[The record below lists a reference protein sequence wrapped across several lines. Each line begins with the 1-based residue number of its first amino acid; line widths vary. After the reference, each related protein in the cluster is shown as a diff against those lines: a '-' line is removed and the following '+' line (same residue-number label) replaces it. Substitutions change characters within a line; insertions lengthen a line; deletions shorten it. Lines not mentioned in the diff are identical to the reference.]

1 MTAIDADRFEP
12 DSELPPGRARSWA
25 RRTMTRFF
33 HAVGRTSPQI
43 AKRMDRFGASI
54 LPKGLYARALIIIIA
69 PIVLLQSVLVFVF
82 MERHWEYVTRR
93 LSNAT
98 VQDISM
104 LVAMYERYPHPAGY
118 EKLTDIAREQLSLV
132 AQIVPDAVLPPPRER
147 PFFGF
152 LDRTLTKT
160 LRQKIAKPFWIDT
173 VGSSNFV
180 DIRIQLEG
188 AVLKVLARRSQT
200 YASNTHIFMI
210 WMVTTSVI
218 LLTVAI
224 LFLRNQIRPILA
236 LADAANLFGRG
247 QSVPKDFRIRG
258 AREVR
263 QAAAAFL
270 EMRDRIERHVEQ
282 RTTMLAGVSHD
293 LRTVLT
299 RFRLQLAMLG
309 NTPEVAALVSD
320 VDEMQQMLEDYL
332 AFSKGGTGEEPTET
346 DIFEMLNDI
355 HASYADSDEHSVILN
370 APNHHFF
377 ATVRRNAF
385 KRAVMNLV
393 SNAVRYGKR
402 ILITAVM
409 SKRNLVITV
418 EDDGPGIPAELRE
431 VVFKPFYSLDK
442 SRNQNVKSTGLGLAI
457 TRDII
462 RAHGGEVHLGESRL
476 GGLKAT
482 IRVPL

>member
-1 MTAIDADRFEP
+1 MATVSEHQPARPIRLGHRTRSALRKLGAFGTA
-12 DSELPPGRARSWA
+12 L
-25 RRTMTRFF
+25 
-33 HAVGRTSPQI
+33 
-43 AKRMDRFGASI
+43 

-69 PIVLLQSVLVFVF
+69 PIFLLQSVLVLVF
-82 MERHWEYVTRR
+82 MDRHWEYVTKR
-93 LSNAT
+93 LSTAT
-98 VQDISM
+98 VQDIGM
-104 LVAMYERYPHPAGY
+104 LIAMYDAYPHADNY
-118 EKLTDIAREQLSLV
+118 VRISDMAREELGLV
-132 AQIVPDAVLPPPRER
+132 AQIIPGGELPGKHEK

-152 LDRTLTKT
+152 LDRTLS
-160 LRQKIAKPFWIDT
+160 KIIRAKIGRPFWIDT
-173 VGSSNFV
+173 VGSSDYV
-180 DIRIQLEG
+180 DIRIQLDG

-200 YASNTHIFMI
+200 YASNTHIFLM
-210 WMVTTSVI
+210 WMVTTSFI

-236 LADAANLFGRG
+236 LAYAAECFGRG
-247 QSVPKDFRIRG
+247 QPAPKNFRVRG

-263 QAAAAFL
+263 QASVAFL

-309 NTPEVAALVSD
+309 NRPEVAELASD

-332 AFSKGGTGEEPTET
+332 AFSKGGIVEEATRT
-346 DIFEMLNDI
+346 DIFGMLNEI
-355 HASYADSDEHSVILN
+355 HTAFSSQSERTVVLN
-370 APNHHFF
+370 APNHEFF
-377 ATVRRNAF
+377 ATIRRNAF

-393 SNAVRYGKR
+393 SNALKFGQR
-402 ILITAVM
+402 ILITAVT
-409 SKRNLVITV
+409 SRRNLVVTI

-431 VVFKPFYSLDK
+431 TVFRPFYSLDGA
-442 SRNQNVKSTGLGLAI
+442 RNQNVKSTGLGLAI
-457 TRDII
+457 ARDII
-462 RAHGGEVHLGESRL
+462 RAHGGEIHLSESRM

>member
-1 MTAIDADRFEP
+1 MASVSDHQRTAGPFR
-12 DSELPPGRARSWA
+12 PPEKLKNFFGKLVRSGSN
-25 RRTMTRFF
+25 F
-33 HAVGRTSPQI
+33 
-43 AKRMDRFGASI
+43 

-69 PIVLLQSVLVFVF
+69 PVVLLQSVLVFVF
-82 MERHWEYVTRR
+82 MERHWEFVTRR

-104 LVAMYERYPHPAGY
+104 LVSLYESKPRAGAY
-118 EKLTDIAREQLSLV
+118 IELTDMARQQLGLV
-132 AQIVPDAVLPPPRER
+132 VQITPDATLPPPKER

-152 LDRTLTKT
+152 LDRTLAKNI
-160 LRQKIAKPFWIDT
+160 RAKIGRPFWIDT
-173 VGSSNFV
+173 VGASDFV
-180 DIRIQLEG
+180 DIRIQLDQ
-188 AVLKVLARRSQT
+188 AVMKVLARRSHT
-200 YASNTHIFMI
+200 YASNTHIFLM
-210 WMVTTSVI
+210 WMVTTSLI

-236 LADAANLFGRG
+236 LAEAADCFGRG
-247 QSVPKDFRIRG
+247 QSVPMDFRVRG

-263 QAAAAFL
+263 QAAIAFL

-309 NTPEVAALVSD
+309 NSPEVNELVSD

-332 AFSKGGTGEEPTET
+332 AFSKGGTGEEAAQT
-346 DIFEMLNDI
+346 DIFELLKEI
-355 HASYADSDEHSVILN
+355 HGAYANHSGREVKLN
-370 APNHHFF
+370 APNQHFF
-377 ATVRRNAF
+377 ATIRRNAF

-393 SNAVRYGKR
+393 GNATRFGKQ
-402 ILITAVM
+402 ILITAVL
-409 SKRNLVITV
+409 SRRNLTV
-418 EDDGPGIPAELRE
+418 TIEDDGPGIPAELRE
-431 VVFKPFYSLDK
+431 TVFRPFYSLDK

-457 TRDII
+457 ARDII
-462 RAHGGEVHLGESRL
+462 RAHGGEIHLSDSRM

-482 IRVPL
+482 IRIPL